1 MTVTELTA
9 EFHALNQ
16 RYAKALDRGE
26 STDALIDEQARLSM
40 AIIDTR
46 STTVTELRQKFDLM
60 LYWQE
65 IGSFTSVS
73 VAPPT
78 RMMATP
84 PADAGLASVGTTAL
98 FQYWY

>member
-9 EFHALNQ
+9 DFHALNQ

-26 STDALIDEQARLSM
+26 STDALIDEQTWLSK

-65 IGSFTSVS
+65 IGEGWIDDLDIKLT
-73 VAPPT
+73 
-78 RMMATP
+78 
-84 PADAGLASVGTTAL
+84 ASIKEDFDRLTAA
-98 FQYWY
+98 